1 MLVYFS
7 SRRKY
12 SVWRPQI
19 AYKNILFYFGSFHFS
34 SFSSATY
41 FGPVASFVL
50 SFIGSKNQRKDAP
63 LCVVLNRSLA
73 VLRLYQIL
81 YTNLLDWNINNT
93 SICQMTLVMPYFR
106 NIWSMY
112 FSKTQCN
119 EIFKVIWPEVTT
131 FSLHGISQIPISKE
145 PSKSLLL
152 FPLIYPMFWW

>member
-12 SVWRPQI
+12 SVWRPQV

-63 LCVVLNRSLA
+63 LCVVLHRSLA

-131 FSLHGISQIPISKE
+131 FSLHGISQMPISEIYISKE
-145 PSKSLLL
+145 PSFLFSYSL
-152 FPLIYPMFWW
+152 